1 MIGAKLVRFSKVTRA
16 IRIISVTRVIRIQ
29 EYLEHIGDRLHG
41 GTSLKYV
48 GEMGRLVLII
58 IWINH
63 VMSCTWFYVG
73 RVTEGDTGTSWLN
86 DPIRDENS
94 PLYHDTL
101 PLFQYTT
108 AFHWALTQMT
118 PGSMQARPA
127 CDKGLT
133 PCLREP
139 CISIPPQCLDFL
151 PGSEVP
157 SPAAGLPQELA
168 GASEPKPAGKSTSHA
183 TLCRA
188 YRNLGL
194 NIRSPNSFSSK
205 HNFPQLEASDAL
217 THGNFGYPSFPLPD
231 CVLA

>member
-1 MIGAKLVRFSKVTRA
+1 MTLSRGMERFNTGSALVFLIQMAFPESCGSFARNIFLLALILDRYHCLALFLSVSVKLAMQPR
-16 IRIISVTRVIRIQ
+16 
-29 EYLEHIGDRLHG
+29 
-41 GTSLKYV
+41 
-48 GEMGRLVLII
+48 
-58 IWINH
+58 
-63 VMSCTWFYVG
+63 
-73 RVTEGDTGTSWLN
+73 
-86 DPIRDENS
+86 
-94 PLYHDTL
+94 
-101 PLFQYTT
+101 LFQYTT